1 MFKRLTLM
9 TSLMIASSLL
19 AGCGNS
25 VSSASHHATAIR
37 LTDDAHHT
45 ITLKKPATR
54 IVTLQPS
61 NAEIA
66 LDLGLKSELVGTD
79 KATFQYT
86 PKPWQHQ
93 LRGIPDI
100 GPSIPGINIEEIV
113 AAKPNL
119 VIATGGI
126 TGLSALARFHIPV
139 LVLQPNSING
149 IYRDIRLVGRA
160 TGKNVQARSLV
171 AHMKQR
177 IQRIQKAV
185 SRTKSRPT
193 VFYDLGGLYTV
204 GPHTFL
210 NSLISLAGATN
221 VGARL
226 SAKPYP
232 DVTAEQA
239 VKANPSIIL
248 SDARA
253 GATVFQVDHLAGFSS
268 IRALKQGQVYAVP
281 HPSYVNEPSP
291 AVVLG
296 LEELVT
302 LLHPHLKL
310 KP

>member
-1 MFKRLTLM
+1 MFKRLTLI
-9 TSLMIASSLL
+9 TSLMVASSLL

-25 VSSASHHATAIR
+25 VPGASNHSTPIR
-37 LTDDAHHT
+37 LTDDTHHT

-66 LDLGLKSELVGTD
+66 LDLGLKPELVGTD
-79 KATFQYT
+79 KTTFQYT
-86 PKPWQHQ
+86 PQPWHHQ
-93 LRGIPDI
+93 LHGIPDI
-100 GPSIPGINIEEIV
+100 GPSIPGINVEDIV
-113 AAKPNL
+113 AAKPDL

-171 AHMKQR
+171 DHMKQR
-177 IQRIQKAV
+177 IQQIQKAV
-185 SRTKSRPT
+185 SRTKSRPS

-210 NSLISLAGATN
+210 NSLITLAGATN

-226 SAKPYP
+226 STKSYP
-232 DVTAEQA
+232 DVAAEQV

-248 SDARA
+248 TDARA
-253 GATVFQVDHLAGFSS
+253 GATVSQVDHLAGFSS
-268 IRALKQGQVYAVP
+268 IRAVKQGRVYAVP
-281 HPSYVNEPSP
+281 HTSYVNEPSP
-291 AVVLG
+291 AVVMG

-310 KP
+310 TP